1 MDKRGINICIVITV
15 AFIAIAS
22 IYLMNNQEIN
32 IDNPDNYISGEIE
45 LNENKGVNEDF
56 NVDLTEE
63 KDHYLLTIQTNKIEE
78 AFSFS
83 YNANDFVLDTSNILF
98 DSADMMQDGKNKKVS
113 IKLESNK
120 IYKFYFIKKTNK
132 ELKLGENLI
141 IN

>member
-1 MDKRGINICIVITV
+1 MDKRGIIICVVITV

-22 IYLMNNQEIN
+22 IYLMNNQEFN

-63 KDHYLLTIQTNKIEE
+63 KDHYILTTQTNKIEE